1 MSIAPLDPPP
11 FLLPIYQTCGTR
23 YGIPWQ
29 VLAAINRIE
38 TGFGTNLNTSSAGAL
53 GWMQFLPSS
62 WRTYGVDEDGN
73 GRRDPYD
80 PADAICAA
88 ARYLRAAGGSTDL
101 PRAIFAY
108 NHASWYVDQVLLYAG
123 QYGGPGAGLAGSLGA
138 LPDPLP
144 PAKRLDPDFARSVA
158 RIARTHSV
166 DWALVLAVLRTRAGG
181 APISTDLAEVRAL
194 AGRIERAERRAGRLG
209 VLVRYLFPGRHR
221 FDLSVLALAR
231 FNSAVGLRGLVE
243 GMKAV
248 KGRLAE
254 RVLDSPRLDI
264 YSGGRDD
271 VAAGRVDVRV
281 LTTLL
286 YLAERYDSITVSC
299 LITGHSPLTSSGNPS
314 LHAVGRAVD
323 ISAVNGI
330 PITGHQDPG
339 GITEHVLRHV
349 LVLPDELRPS
359 ELISLFDLGGPSF
372 ALPDHADHVHI
383 GF

>member
-1 MSIAPLDPPP
+1 
-11 FLLPIYQTCGTR
+11 
-23 YGIPWQ
+23 
-29 VLAAINRIE
+29 VLAGINRIE
-38 TGFGTNLNTSSAGAL
+38 TGFGTNLNTSSAGAQ
-53 GWMQFLPSS
+53 GWMQFLPST
-62 WRTYGVDEDGN
+62 WRAYGVDQDGD

-88 ARYLRAAGGSTDL
+88 ARYLRASGANTDL
-101 PRAIFAY
+101 SRAIFAY

-123 QYGGPGAGLAGSLGA
+123 QYGALGPGVVGSLGA

-144 PAKRLDPDFARSVA
+144 PAKRLDRDFARSVA
-158 RIARTHSV
+158 RIAHTHDV
-166 DWALVLAVLRTRAGG
+166 DWALILAVLRARAGG
-181 APISTDLAEVRAL
+181 GPISTDLAEARAL
-194 AGRIERAERRAGRLG
+194 AGRIERGERRAGRLG
-209 VLVRYLFPGRHR
+209 ALVRNLFPGRHR

-231 FNSAVGLRGLVE
+231 FNRAVGLRGLVE
-243 GMKAV
+243 GMEAV
-248 KGRLAE
+248 KDRLAE
-254 RVLDSPRLDI
+254 RVLHSPRLDV
-264 YSGGRDD
+264 YAGGRDD
-271 VAAGRVDVRV
+271 VAAGRIDVRV

-286 YLAERYDSITVSC
+286 YLAERYDSVTVSC

-330 PITGHQDPG
+330 PITGHQNPG

-349 LVLPDELRPS
+349 LVLPDELQPS

-372 ALPDHADHVHI
+372 ALPDHYDHIHI